1 MICDLRFPVL
11 QHLRSDSAARMH
23 LNFGRHALDA
33 DGSSE
38 DQKRGARVADLVA
51 VSPLSRSLISF
62 RTSTSSRPTF
72 PSTFQR
78 RHFLVFD
85 RHLSAAA
92 SIPIAACEP
101 FFQMLLVFVLLPLL
115 LSSTCAQEVEN
126 ELNAHFSVDEEQIHE
141 VSDILLR
148 MKSLA
153 HSQAY
158 GDRVFSRDSEV
169 DSKKAV
175 SISAAQPKTT
185 PKLAPYLFEGDI
197 FLSRKQAGTLLDH
210 LSGKAGKGR
219 TARSLSSDPEAIWAQ
234 LPIKYRFHDSL
245 GIFAISQIIQAVD
258 FWQNQTCLTF
268 QNVQDLKIDGDYI
281 EFFKGQGCY
290 SMIGR
295 YGGRQGVSIGEGCE
309 RVGVIQ
315 HEIGHALG
323 LWHEQSRPD
332 ADTFVEIQKDFILP
346 SYMGDFQLRGWDEIK
361 TLGVPY
367 DLGSVMHY
375 GSTAFSADG
384 TTKTLI
390 TKDPLYQTTIGQ
402 RERLSFYDIQI
413 INRAYCND
421 KCSSRN
427 QCTNGGYPHPANCQR
442 CLCPQGYGGDR
453 CQSNQDPIKAVCGK
467 VYILSNRQYVTIESP
482 GYGREGYD
490 EGQMCSWIIK
500 APYGQR
506 VEIEFIDDFA
516 FPCTST
522 CIEYVELKLQRDQK
536 NTGMR
541 FCCFDKP
548 AQPLISEGRI
558 MAIFR
563 SQASTDVGF
572 RLRARS
578 TFKPFIS
585 RTEPILPATP
595 STTPVPSTTK
605 RGYNI
610 WSEWGP
616 WSECSRPCGGCG
628 IRSRLRQCETAECES
643 KSQEF
648 GTCNLKACPV
658 DSRCSKIL
666 FLNRLCD
673 SRVCTQLSDEVASCN
688 QPSCCPPFFPVD
700 GQCQSDQ
707 PILSRFV

>member
-1 MICDLRFPVL
+1 MPMILIF
-11 QHLRSDSAARMH
+11 
-23 LNFGRHALDA
+23 AL
-33 DGSSE
+33 
-38 DQKRGARVADLVA
+38 
-51 VSPLSRSLISF
+51 
-62 RTSTSSRPTF
+62 
-72 PSTFQR
+72 
-78 RHFLVFD
+78 
-85 RHLSAAA
+85 
-92 SIPIAACEP
+92 CCY
-101 FFQMLLVFVLLPLL
+101 LLPPLAV
-115 LSSTCAQEVEN
+115 CANEDREIKD
-126 ELNAHFSVDEEQIHE
+126 ELNAHFSVDEEQLHE
-141 VSDILLR
+141 VSDLLVR
-148 MKSLA
+148 LKTLA

-175 SISAAQPKTT
+175 SISAAQPKTK
-185 PKLAPYLFEGDI
+185 PNLAPYLFEGDI
-197 FLSRKQAGTLLDH
+197 FLSRKQAGSLLDH
-210 LSGKAGKGR
+210 LAGKSSPKGR
-219 TARSLSSDPEAIWAQ
+219 QTRSLSSDPEAIWTTF
-234 LPIKYRFHDSL
+234 PIKYRFHDSL
-245 GIFAISQIIQAVD
+245 TIFAISQIIKAIE
-258 FWQNQTCLTF
+258 FWQSQTCLTF
-268 QNVQDLKIDGDYI
+268 QNVQELRIDGDYI

-309 RVGVIQ
+309 RVGVIE

-332 ADTFVEIQKDFILP
+332 AENYVEIQKDFILP

-384 TTKTLI
+384 MSRTLV
-390 TKDPLYQTTIGQ
+390 TRDPLYQNTIGQ

-413 INRAYCND
+413 INKAYCND
-421 KCSSRN
+421 KCGGRN
-427 QCTNGGYPHPANCQR
+427 QCINGGYAHPANCQR

-453 CQSNQDPIKAVCGK
+453 CQRNQDPINAVCGD
-467 VYILSNRQYVTIESP
+467 VHILKHSEWITIESP

-490 EGQMCSWIIK
+490 ENQMCSWIVK

-506 VEIEFIDDFA
+506 VEVEFVDDFS
-516 FPCTST
+516 FLCTST
-522 CIEYVELKLQRDQK
+522 CIDYVELKIQRDQK

-548 AQPLISEGRI
+548 SEKLISESRI
-558 MAIFR
+558 MAIIFR
-563 SQASTDVGF
+563 SQASNDVGF
-572 RLRARS
+572 RLRVRS
-578 TFKPFIS
+578 TFKPYIS
-585 RTEPILPATP
+585 RNEPEKITTP

-605 RGYNI
+605 AGYNI

-628 IRSRLRQCETAECES
+628 IRSRLRQCLTKECES

-648 GTCNLKACPV
+648 STCNLKACPV
-658 DSRCSKIL
+658 DARCNKIL

-688 QPSCCPPFFPVD
+688 QPTCCPPFFAVD
-700 GQCQSDQ
+700 GKCQSDQ